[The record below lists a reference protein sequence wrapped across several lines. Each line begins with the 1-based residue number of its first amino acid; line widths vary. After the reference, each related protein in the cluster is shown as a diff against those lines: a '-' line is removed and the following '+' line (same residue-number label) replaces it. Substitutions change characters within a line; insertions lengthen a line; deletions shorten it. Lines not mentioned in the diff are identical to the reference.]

1 MNIKHQ
7 GEPGVDE
14 DEAASRPVSGLAQL
28 RDVDPPPSL
37 VAGVMQ
43 RLAEPRPPS
52 LWRWLLRPRLIQLR
66 LSPLAASSVGLGLA
80 LVVVLALRLPAATRP
95 TPPVSASVSASASPA
110 SAPSR
115 FESTSVPGAAP
126 VRVRFHLQAKGARR
140 VSLVGSF
147 NQWST
152 NGIVLEPVSDG
163 STFAGTI
170 ELPPGTYEYMFVVD
184 GRWMTDPA
192 AEERRDDGFG
202 RQNALLR
209 L

>member
-1 MNIKHQ
+1 MKREHQ
-7 GEPGVDE
+7 ADDDE
-14 DEAASRPVSGLAQL
+14 EAASQPVSGLARL

-52 LWRWLLRPRLIQLR
+52 LWRWLRRPWVIQLR
-66 LSPLAASSVGLGLA
+66 LSPLSASGLA
-80 LVVVLALRLPAATRP
+80 LGVALVAVLASRLPRP
-95 TPPVSASVSASASPA
+95 PQAPIPSASASASELVSASVSESASPPA
-110 SAPSR
+110 S
-115 FESTSVPGAAP
+115 TP

-147 NQWST
+147 NQW
-152 NGIVLEPVSDG
+152 GADRIVLDPVSDG
-163 STFAGTI
+163 TTFAGTV

-184 GRWMTDPA
+184 GRWVTDPA

>member
-1 MNIKHQ
+1 MKREHQ
-7 GEPGVDE
+7 ADDDE
-14 DEAASRPVSGLAQL
+14 EAASQPVSGLARL

-52 LWRWLLRPRLIQLR
+52 LWRWLRRPWVIQLR
-66 LSPLAASSVGLGLA
+66 LSPLSASGLA
-80 LVVVLALRLPAATRP
+80 LGMALVAVLALRLPPAPQAP
-95 TPPVSASVSASASPA
+95 IPSAPASASTSVSESASPPA
-110 SAPSR
+110 S
-115 FESTSVPGAAP
+115 TP

-147 NQWST
+147 NQW
-152 NGIVLEPVSDG
+152 GADRIVLDPVSDG
-163 STFAGTI
+163 TTFAGTV

-184 GRWMTDPA
+184 GRWVTDPA

>member
-1 MNIKHQ
+1 MKRDYQ
-7 GEPGVDE
+7 ARDD
-14 DEAASRPVSGLAQL
+14 DEAASQPVSGLARL

-52 LWRWLLRPRLIQLR
+52 LWRWLRRPWVIQLR
-66 LSPLAASSVGLGLA
+66 LSPLSASGMALGLA
-80 LVVVLALRLPAATRP
+80 LVAVLALRLPRAP
-95 TPPVSASVSASASPA
+95 QTPIPSASASA
-110 SAPSR
+110 SASATSASPS
-115 FESTSVPGAAP
+115 ESASPPAAAP

-147 NQWST
+147 NQWGA
-152 NGIVLEPVSDG
+152 NGIVLDPVSDG
-163 STFAGTI
+163 TTFAGTV

-184 GRWMTDPA
+184 GRWVTDPA